1 MDILNE
7 SSFQSLLLACYNNAG
22 YHGAIVF
29 DSIDRLN
36 DFLYSIQRNI
46 VDANGK
52 LIQGI
57 TEFKTS
63 NNPTTCRIVYINGS
77 QISITLCD
85 TVINNNMFF
94 HTVLL
99 DDSVIE
105 PTTII
110 ALQYRVH
117 KYSARTALYKE
128 VADDAISGI
137 SENFKDTNELDEFL
151 NSFRIIE

>member
-7 SSFQSLLLACYNNAG
+7 SSLQSLLLACYNNAG

-36 DFLYSIQRNI
+36 EFLRNI

-52 LIQGI
+52 FIQGI
-57 TEFKTS
+57 KKVETL
-63 NNPTTCRIVYINGS
+63 NNPITCHIVYVNGS
-77 QISITLCD
+77 QISIALCN

-110 ALQYRVH
+110 ALQHRVH

-137 SENFKDTNELDEFL
+137 SESFRDTNELDEFL